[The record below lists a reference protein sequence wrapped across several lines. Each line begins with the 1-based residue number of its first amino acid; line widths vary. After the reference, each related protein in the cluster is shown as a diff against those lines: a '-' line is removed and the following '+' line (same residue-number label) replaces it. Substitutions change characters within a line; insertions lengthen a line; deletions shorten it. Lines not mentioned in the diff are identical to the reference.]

1 MRVKAFLFFTV
12 SSFFLATSV
21 FGQMT
26 AGEII
31 KKSWDTYSSGVS
43 SEIETLE
50 STLVQGGRQQKK
62 VSIRETRF
70 LSEGKEIKVSFLSP
84 TSDVGTE
91 MRIIQKQN
99 LPDVIYLKMKSWNK
113 ERRIS
118 GSQLASPF
126 LWEITREDVGMLS
139 GENTNDFNYSL
150 ATESEVAWV
159 IQALPK
165 SRIESNYSERKLWV
179 DKKSLAIIRV
189 EYYKNNELE
198 KVQEATGD
206 PQAIN
211 AVGAW
216 RVDKISIKNLKR
228 NREMQ
233 VKVVERK
240 ITEGEEKK

>member
-1 MRVKAFLFFTV
+1 
-12 SSFFLATSV
+12 
-21 FGQMT
+21 
-26 AGEII
+26 
-31 KKSWDTYSSGVS
+31 
-43 SEIETLE
+43 
-50 STLVQGGRQQKK
+50 
-62 VSIRETRF
+62 
-70 LSEGKEIKVSFLSP
+70 
-84 TSDVGTE
+84 
-91 MRIIQKQN
+91 
-99 LPDVIYLKMKSWNK
+99 
-113 ERRIS
+113 
-118 GSQLASPF
+118 
-126 LWEITREDVGMLS
+126 
-139 GENTNDFNYSL
+139 
-150 ATESEVAWV
+150 
-159 IQALPK
+159 
-165 SRIESNYSERKLWV
+165 WV